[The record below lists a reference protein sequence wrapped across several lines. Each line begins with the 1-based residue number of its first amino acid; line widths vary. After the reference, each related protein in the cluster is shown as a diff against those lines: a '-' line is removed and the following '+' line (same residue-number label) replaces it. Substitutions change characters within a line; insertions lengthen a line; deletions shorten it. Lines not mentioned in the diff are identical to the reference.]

1 MLFLIQGLFQNTGH
15 IQEIQWT
22 EEPGEVQSRGSQGI
36 NTIEWLSMHTQVKRP
51 YYNLW
56 NIFLYASITRN
67 LLHLK
72 CCKGGFPHTDSNSY
86 CSCSESNVSLY
97 RLLLIAFFRVNQSR
111 PKSMGQ
117 QIVYIIPTKICQYC
131 ALIWILAKFK
141 VLNSQTLEETR
152 TI

>member
-22 EEPGEVQSRGSQGI
+22 EEPSEVQSKGSQGI

-51 YYNLW
+51 DYNLW
-56 NIFLYASITRN
+56 SIFLYASITSN

-72 CCKGGFPHTDSNSY
+72 CCKGGFPHMDSNSY

-111 PKSMGQ
+111 PKSMAQ
-117 QIVYIIPTKICQYC
+117 QIVYISPTKICQYC